1 MTRRRPRG
9 APGRAGPRDGIAL
22 AIERGE
28 WERLALYLLLG
39 VSVAA
44 SKAPPGT
51 IDDLLALFDAGE
63 ERRRRG
69 ER

>member
-1 MTRRRPRG
+1 MTARRSRV
-9 APGRAGPRDGIAL
+9 GPRDDIAL
-22 AIERGE
+22 AIERGERGE

-51 IDDLLALFDAGE
+51 VDDVLALFDAGE
-63 ERRRRG
+63 ERPRRAGR
-69 ER
+69 